1 MPYCNVTLKRIQC
14 THSGQ
19 KWPKNRPDQDDDKS
33 ISIFIVTWRWRK
45 SLIVLP
51 TIEAFNETK
60 RELNW
65 LRLLSIKLLK
75 KKRDPTILHEMA
87 KFKIYFSSVECEF
100 GSNAKCE
107 KSRKWD
113 IFRVFQTL
121 FTFLLKLLFCINVHV
136 FRCKIGVL
144 L

>member
-33 ISIFIVTWRWRK
+33 IFIFIVTWRWRK

-60 RELNW
+60 SKLNW

-75 KKRDPTILHEMA
+75 KKGTLQSYMRWQNSKYILA
-87 KFKIYFSSVECEF
+87 VLNASSEVMQ
-100 GSNAKCE
+100 NAKKVGNE
-107 KSRKWD
+107 
-113 IFRVFQTL
+113 
-121 FTFLLKLLFCINVHV
+121 TFLEFFKHSVLFYSSYFFALTCMYLDA
-136 FRCKIGVL
+136 K
-144 L
+144 